1 MDFVKYSMIAGADK
15 NLSVIVEVMS
25 SLTRKKKD
33 TVVMKTLIHPD
44 ENILILVRIE
54 FFFRREMVF
63 ELNNYLSS

>member
-1 MDFVKYSMIAGADK
+1 MDFVKYSMIAGTDK

-33 TVVMKTLIHPD
+33 MVVMKTLIHPD

-63 ELNNYLSS
+63 ELNSYLSS